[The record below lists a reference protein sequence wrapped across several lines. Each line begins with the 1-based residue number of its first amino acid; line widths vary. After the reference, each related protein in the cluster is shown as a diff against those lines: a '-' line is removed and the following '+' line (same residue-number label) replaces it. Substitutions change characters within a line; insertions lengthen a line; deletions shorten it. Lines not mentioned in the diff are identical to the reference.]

1 MQFCDYLPKLA
12 TLHLDLDPKR
22 VFAIPSR
29 LRNGKASAM
38 SMIPNKIL
46 KSAKHIISESLTDI
60 FNASLEFNTFPD
72 DLKVAGV
79 TPIFKIGKETTYR
92 TIDQFQLYVLLHGSF

>member
-1 MQFCDYLPKLA
+1 MQARFPSLGRSPVIICQKL
-12 TLHLDLDPKR
+12 TNLRQDLDSRKFIQKAF
-22 VFAIPSR
+22 FAILSK
-29 LRNGKASAM
+29 LKNGKASGM

-72 DLKVAGV
+72 DLKVAGE
-79 TPIFKIGKETTYR
+79 TPIFKNGER
-92 TIDQFQLYVLLHGSF
+92 ND